1 MRYNSEDRYNIN
13 MRSGFLSFVLPFLQ
27 SNDEPYGQ
35 LPTASSF
42 VNKINETT
50 KEQNYEKNKLD
61 RKPVAR
67 A

>member
-1 MRYNSEDRYNIN
+1 MRHILERYNIN
-13 MRSGFLSFVLPFLQ
+13 MRSDILSFVLSLLQ

-42 VNKINETT
+42 VNKINETM
-50 KEQNYEKNKLD
+50 KERNYEKNKLD

>member
-13 MRSGFLSFVLPFLQ
+13 MRSCFLSFVLQLLQ

-35 LPTASSF
+35 LPAALSF
-42 VNKINETT
+42 ANKINETM
-50 KEQNYEKNKLD
+50 KERNYEKNKLD
-61 RKPVAR
+61 RKPVAI